1 MQYAVKIPSG
11 CQPRINQAL
20 FNRGEMK
27 RVHTNVS
34 LGDAKFIIVYAVDI
48 EAVEKVF
55 KDLMLPLAYLPYKN
69 NTITKR

>member
-1 MQYAVKIPSG
+1 MQYSVKIPSG

-27 RVHTNVS
+27 RIHTNVS
-34 LGDAKFIIVYAVDI
+34 VGDAKFIIVYAVDI

-55 KDLMLPLAYLPYKN
+55 KD
-69 NTITKR
+69 